1 MGSRNFF
8 DRIFSI
14 EDLRKLI
21 NSIISSYNHLYILL
35 HSRELSPYSSTSDIL
50 LVSTT
55 DLSFQKQNSLH
66 KILYYTT
73 LFSFLTK
80 EPAME
85 DLRHEGG
92 ESWKR
97 RKKNG
102 GSKVWYNKAV

>member
-55 DLSFQKQNSLH
+55 KSLLPKTKLASQNSLLHHPLLLPH
-66 KILYYTT
+66 KRTCDGGFTPRGRRELE
-73 LFSFLTK
+73 TK
-80 EPAME
+80 EK
-85 DLRHEGG
+85 
-92 ESWKR
+92 KR
-97 RKKNG
+97 R
-102 GSKVWYNKAV
+102 